1 MKALNWFHAFSGP
14 FLGQETRVRRHTLL
28 VLASLPT
35 YLASLGMIWHLVH
48 LGELTTPVAWGITLA
63 SIVTFLVFWLPVR
76 AGLTQRMKDPVLTFP
91 HALAT
96 LCLCVT
102 AYVMLDEHR
111 VNVLVLMAQVIVV
124 AMLRLRPKQ
133 VLGLG
138 VVATLMLCGA

>member
-63 SIVTFLVFWLPVR
+63 TAPQVQAAYHFGVRRVIMANQLVGR
-76 AGLTQRMKDPVLTFP
+76 A
-91 HALAT
+91 
-96 LCLCVT
+96 
-102 AYVMLDEHR
+102 
-111 VNVLVLMAQVIVV
+111 NMAIISRLLQNPEFDFFVIVDSAV
-124 AMLRLRPKQ
+124 NIEQLGQFFAQAGQRLNL
-133 VLGLG
+133 LGCE
-138 VVATLMLCGA
+138 VIERESA

>member
-63 SIVTFLVFWLPVR
+63 SIVTFLVLFWVKRRVCAATRCWFWLPCPPIWP
-76 AGLTQRMKDPVLTFP
+76 AW
-91 HALAT
+91 A
-96 LCLCVT
+96 
-102 AYVMLDEHR
+102 
-111 VNVLVLMAQVIVV
+111 
-124 AMLRLRPKQ
+124 
-133 VLGLG
+133 
-138 VVATLMLCGA
+138 